1 MSTVGSC
8 RHFFPRKSNLFLETS
23 LIFCRYLHVIKV
35 WVKQNRLYPDVSYET
50 LVLYSQSEQNIWRFN
65 VFVSLLHSVH
75 LKAVDNN
82 YIVSQMSQNAA
93 VLQNQNTNQQLIEQ
107 RNFWFSSDHFSKFS
121 SILFKIPKISLF
133 FIDRLSKSSL
143 PRWPQGLLPL
153 RALSGRRLGRWATTS
168 WRSTPARRST
178 STIGLNSNP
187 CWPPNRG
194 KRIRISSRRLKF
206 QVSG

>member
-1 MSTVGSC
+1 M
-8 RHFFPRKSNLFLETS
+8 
-23 LIFCRYLHVIKV
+23 
-35 WVKQNRLYPDVSYET
+35 W
-50 LVLYSQSEQNIWRFN
+50 
-65 VFVSLLHSVH
+65 SLLHSVD

-82 YIVSQMSQNAA
+82 FIVSQMSQKTK
-93 VLQNQNTNQQLIEQ
+93 VQQNQNTNQ
-107 RNFWFSSDHFSKFS
+107 RNWTKQFLKFCRSFQFYSKFQR
-121 SILFKIPKISLF
+121 FQLF
-133 FIDRLSKSSL
+133 FIDRSSKSSL

-194 KRIRISSRRLKF
+194 KRIRISSRRSKF
-206 QVSG
+206 QVSGWHFNDVIVKSRGTITALVKSDWTQCCWREGWSFP